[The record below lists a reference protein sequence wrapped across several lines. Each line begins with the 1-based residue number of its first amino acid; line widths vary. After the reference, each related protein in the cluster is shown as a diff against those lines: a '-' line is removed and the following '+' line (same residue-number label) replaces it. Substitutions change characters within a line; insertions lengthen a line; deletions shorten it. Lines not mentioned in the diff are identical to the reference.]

1 MKKSTVFP
9 ILPLGKICILHS
21 GGTPRRSNN
30 KYYGGNIPW
39 AKIADL
45 DTENGIV
52 VDTEE
57 YITVEGL
64 QAINNRI
71 FPKGSILLAMYGS
84 IGKLAIAGRDISCNQ
99 AILGIQI
106 KDKEHLDINYLRLWL
121 TSIKATLEF
130 QGRGVTQ
137 QNISKSIVEK
147 LEIPLPPLEEQ
158 RRIAAIL
165 DKADGVRRK
174 RKEAIRL
181 TDELLKSTF
190 LEMFG
195 DPVTNP
201 KGWEVREL
209 GDCVKDIESGWS
221 PKCDTRQAEPEEWGV
236 LKLGAV
242 TYGHFNPDEN
252 KAMLPDDVP
261 RQELEIKT
269 GDLLVTR
276 KNTYELVGASAFVQ
290 MTRPKLM
297 LPDLIFRLRL
307 IDGIDPVYVWQTLSQ
322 KTMRLKLSGL
332 AGGTAGSMPN
342 ISKARLR
349 TLPFPVPP
357 QLLQLKYREIFNQF
371 WLKKEHQKESEE
383 ISENLF
389 NSLLQRAFRG
399 EL

>member
-1 MKKSTVFP
+1 MKESTVFP

-121 TSIKATLEF
+121 TSIRATLEF

-147 LEIPLPPLEEQ
+147 LKIPLPPLEEQ

-181 TDELLKSTF
+181 TEELLKSTF
-190 LEMFG
+190 L
-195 DPVTNP
+195 DQNVCNRVTDGTHQPPHWVDGGIPFLFVSNIVNGEIDFKVSKHITEESWFELTSRCP
-201 KGWEVREL
+201 IEINDILYTTVGSYGNAALVRTKNRFCFQRHIAHIKPDSRSIEPEFLLGMMQSDWIRQQADKQARGVAQKTLNLREL
-209 GDCVKDIESGWS
+209 KKFTIFTPPIEEQKKYVKL
-221 PKCDTRQAEPEEWGV
+221 RQGV
-236 LKLGAV
+236 EKQLSYYRSA
-242 TYGHFNPDEN
+242 
-252 KAMLPDDVP
+252 
-261 RQELEIKT
+261 LE
-269 GDLLVTR
+269 
-276 KNTYELVGASAFVQ
+276 Q
-290 MTRPKLM
+290 
-297 LPDLIFRLRL
+297 
-307 IDGIDPVYVWQTLSQ
+307 
-322 KTMRLKLSGL
+322 
-332 AGGTAGSMPN
+332 
-342 ISKARLR
+342 
-349 TLPFPVPP
+349 
-357 QLLQLKYREIFNQF
+357 
-371 WLKKEHQKESEE
+371 
-383 ISENLF
+383 SENLF